1 MRTFPWMIS
10 RPGLQVIKL
19 VQRGGMNGLIA
30 HLWHHLGCGPIK
42 IK

>member
-1 MRTFPWMIS
+1 MRIFPLMIS
-10 RPGLQVIKL
+10 RLGLQVIGL

-30 HLWHHLGCGPIK
+30 HLWHHLGCGPTK